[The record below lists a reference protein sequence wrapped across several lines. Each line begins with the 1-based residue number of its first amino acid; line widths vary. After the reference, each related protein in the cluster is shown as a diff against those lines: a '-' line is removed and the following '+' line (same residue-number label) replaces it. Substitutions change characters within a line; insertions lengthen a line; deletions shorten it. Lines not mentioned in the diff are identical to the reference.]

1 VHHNRSMAAHL
12 ETILEPI
19 SRSASVRSI
28 YGDPISVNG
37 KTIIPVARIAY
48 GFGGGSGRKQNQ
60 SNPQEGE
67 GGGGGVYAQPVG
79 VLEVTETE
87 TRFIALSDRKRLAG
101 AALVGFCL
109 GAFWARSRR

>member
-1 VHHNRSMAAHL
+1 SRAGRHCSQGRMGALQHPGTGRRRVHSGVSARLLDGNCAPGRRLVHHNRSMAAHL
-12 ETILEPI
+12 ETILEPF

-48 GFGGGSGRKQNQ
+48 GFGGGSGRKQDR

-67 GGGGGVYAQPVG
+67 GGGGVY
-79 VLEVTETE
+79 
-87 TRFIALSDRKRLAG
+87 
-101 AALVGFCL
+101 
-109 GAFWARSRR
+109 